1 MKKKT
6 RKKNQ
11 LTISICGFKS
21 LADRQTVE
29 IRPLTVLAGANSS
42 GKSSIMQP
50 LLLMK
55 QTLEAQYDPG
65 VFLMDGPNVR
75 FTSADQVLSKVPGR
89 ECSDEFSV
97 GFDYDGFEYG
107 LIENDNLEIIY
118 KKVRFGFEVKEMF
131 FGETELHSI
140 NQDTESSNLF
150 GIIKTR
156 FSKEL
161 YENLH
166 EFDTSLDFSVVQNRC
181 FLEIENDDFP
191 LTAFYPSG
199 PIPYLLQNIIHLP
212 GLRGNPERSYKKT
225 AFGERFPGLFPEYVA
240 TILHHWKTDNSKKL
254 KQLGEY
260 LQKLGLTWK
269 VEPKEVNAAQFEI
282 RVGRLPKSSGS
293 TWEDMVNITDVGVGV
308 SQCLP
313 VIVALMVAKEG
324 QIVYIEQPEI
334 HLHPRAQVALAEIIA
349 DAAKRGVL
357 AVIETHSQSLL
368 LGIQTLV
375 AKGLLDK
382 DLVKFHWFHRKDDGS
397 TEINS
402 VDLDKN
408 GAYGDWP
415 EDFSEV
421 EMKLENDF
429 LDAFEESR
437 EMGDS

>member
-1 MKKKT
+1 MKKET

-75 FTSADQVLSKVPGR
+75 FTSADQVLSKIPGR
-89 ECSDEFSV
+89 ECVDEFSV
-97 GFDYDGFEYG
+97 GFDYDEFEFD
-107 LIENDNLEIIY
+107 INDRLEIKY
-118 KKVRFGFEVKEMF
+118 KKSKFGFKIQEIA
-131 FGETELHSI
+131 FGRGKQFII
-140 NQDTESSNLF
+140 NQDMKPEDIVRLF
-150 GIIKTR
+150 SGDSLNENMENPAK
-156 FSKEL
+156 
-161 YENLH
+161 YEWPSGAKVIQ
-166 EFDTSLDFSVVQNRC
+166 ERC
-181 FLEIENDDFP
+181 FLFLEDVNDPFS
-191 LTAFYPSG
+191 LVYPG
-199 PIPYLLQNIIHLP
+199 GLIHGLLQDIIHLP
-212 GLRGNPERSYKKT
+212 GLRGNPERSYSRA
-225 AFGERFPGLFPEYVA
+225 AFGEHFPGLFPNYVA
-240 TILHHWKTDNSKKL
+240 SILHYWKTNNKDKL

-269 VEPKEVNAAQFEI
+269 VEPKELNAAQFEI
-282 RVGRLPKSSGS
+282 QVGRLSKNSGDSSK
-293 TWEDMVNITDVGVGV
+293 DLVNITDVGVGV

-334 HLHPRAQVALAEIIA
+334 HLHPRAQVALAEVIA

-375 AKGLLDK
+375 AKGLLDRE
-382 DLVKFHWFHRKDDGS
+382 LVKFHWFHRKDDGS
-397 TEINS
+397 TEISS

-421 EMKLENDF
+421 ELKLENDF
-429 LDAFEESR
+429 LDAAEESD